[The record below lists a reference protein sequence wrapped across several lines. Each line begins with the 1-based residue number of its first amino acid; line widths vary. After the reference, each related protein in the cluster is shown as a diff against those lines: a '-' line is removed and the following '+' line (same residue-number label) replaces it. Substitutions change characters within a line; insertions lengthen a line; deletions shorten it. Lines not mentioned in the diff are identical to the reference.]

1 MTSVPYPDNIAYTA
15 HAVQQMD
22 QRGIAKNVVEKALAN
37 GEVIE
42 EYETDEEARYLV
54 HWNEEIQQYTRHIH
68 MVAADQAHGR
78 TVVITAYDPRS
89 QADRWSNDF
98 RTRVD

>member
-54 HWNEEIQQYTRHIH
+54 HWNEAVHQTHPRGGGRPGPRPDRRHH
-68 MVAADQAHGR
+68 GVRPPVASG
-78 TVVITAYDPRS
+78 
-89 QADRWSNDF
+89 
-98 RTRVD
+98 